1 MSLTLVWLKHLAI
14 AAAPGV
20 AAQAV
25 GPSACLVSDWPKY
38 SGQK

>member
-1 MSLTLVWLKHLAI
+1 MAEKHWAM

-25 GPSACLVSDWPKY
+25 GLSVLAVSDWPKY